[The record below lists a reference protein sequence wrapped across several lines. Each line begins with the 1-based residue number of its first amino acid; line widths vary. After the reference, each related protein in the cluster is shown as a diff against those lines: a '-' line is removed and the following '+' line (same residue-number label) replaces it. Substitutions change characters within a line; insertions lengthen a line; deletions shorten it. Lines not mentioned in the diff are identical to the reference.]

1 MAFLNSKGAS
11 SSSFTHRCR
20 YDVFLSFRGED
31 TRNGFTSHL
40 NGILRHNGINTF
52 IDDEL
57 RRGEEIS
64 KELLKAIESSRI
76 LIIVFSKNYASST
89 WCLDELVKILE
100 CKSHGQIVLPIFYK
114 VDPSEVCSQKGKFGE
129 ALAKHEEKF
138 KDNMKKVQRWR
149 AALNEAGNL
158 SGWHYQNDRPQ
169 FRFIQEI
176 FAEISS
182 TKLNCNKQVF
192 VVKYPVG
199 IDSRVEEINWHLDI
213 ESNDVRMLV
222 IHGLPGIGKT
232 TIAKAI
238 FNLIAYR
245 FEGSSFLEN
254 VRENSRT
261 NDGLFQLR
269 EALYFDILGGRNLKV
284 HGVFK
289 RIDVIMEMLGHKR
302 ILLILDD
309 VDKLVQVENLLGGC
323 FQFASGSRIIIT
335 TREEKVL
342 ATLREDCHLTYH
354 KYMVK
359 ELDEHESRE
368 LFCQH
373 AFKRDK
379 PKEDYLDLVDQF
391 IHYAKGLPLALKI
404 IATDLYE
411 RNIRCWKSALDKYN
425 RIPNPN
431 IQEVLKI
438 SYDGLDQT
446 QRDIFLDIA
455 CFLKGFH
462 KDVVVD
468 ILQSCNF
475 CDPYYDLEKLID
487 KCLIVVTE
495 HDTISCM
502 T

>member
-1 MAFLNSKGAS
+1 MFLFSNM
-11 SSSFTHRCR
+11 
-20 YDVFLSFRGED
+20 FLM
-31 TRNGFTSHL
+31 L
-40 NGILRHNGINTF
+40 
-52 IDDEL
+52 
-57 RRGEEIS
+57 
-64 KELLKAIESSRI
+64 
-76 LIIVFSKNYASST
+76 
-89 WCLDELVKILE
+89 
-100 CKSHGQIVLPIFYK
+100 
-114 VDPSEVCSQKGKFGE
+114 CS
-129 ALAKHEEKF
+129 
-138 KDNMKKVQRWR
+138 
-149 AALNEAGNL
+149 
-158 SGWHYQNDRPQ
+158 RPQ
-169 FRFIQEI
+169 FKFIQEI

-182 TKLNCNKQVF
+182 AKLNCNKQVF

-238 FNLIAYR
+238 YNLIAYR

-261 NDGLFQLR
+261 NDGLFQLQ
-269 EALYFDILGGRNLKV
+269 ETLYFDILGGRNLKV

-379 PKEDYLDLVDQF
+379 PKEDYSDLVDQF

-495 HDTISCM
+495 HDNISMHDLMQQMGMEIVRQELEVPKKHRRLLCYEDASEVLAGDM
-502 T
+502 VLVFFLFTFSPFFFMANVVIFFLFFFFFFFF

>member
-1 MAFLNSKGAS
+1 MFLFSNM
-11 SSSFTHRCR
+11 
-20 YDVFLSFRGED
+20 FLM
-31 TRNGFTSHL
+31 L
-40 NGILRHNGINTF
+40 
-52 IDDEL
+52 
-57 RRGEEIS
+57 
-64 KELLKAIESSRI
+64 
-76 LIIVFSKNYASST
+76 
-89 WCLDELVKILE
+89 
-100 CKSHGQIVLPIFYK
+100 
-114 VDPSEVCSQKGKFGE
+114 CS
-129 ALAKHEEKF
+129 
-138 KDNMKKVQRWR
+138 
-149 AALNEAGNL
+149 
-158 SGWHYQNDRPQ
+158 RPQ
-169 FRFIQEI
+169 FKFIQEI

-182 TKLNCNKQVF
+182 AKLNCKQVF
-192 VVKYPVG
+192 VVKYPTG

-238 FNLIAYR
+238 YNLIAYR

-261 NDGLFQLR
+261 NDGLFQLQ
-269 EALYFDILGGRNLKV
+269 ETLYFDILGCRNLKV

-379 PKEDYLDLVDQF
+379 PKEDYSDLVDKF

-462 KDVVVD
+462 KDAVVD

-495 HDTISCM
+495 HDTISMHDLMQQMGMEIVRQELEEPKKHRRLLCYEDAPEVLAGDM
-502 T
+502 VLVFFYLLFPFFSMHM